1 MVLKCVISVSEVRH
15 QMIDIEDIK
24 KKALKALDKPAK
36 YGVDL
41 DINKYPPPPS
51 IKNREELLKQSS
63 HLLASIGIKSKEASY
78 IQVDEDPLEIQTDIP
93 GVRLFNLEAALKEGL
108 VDDYFWKVIPVD
120 ADKYT
125 AAAELYGRHQGY
137 VVIVEKRAKI
147 DRPISTCLLMSTPNS
162 IQAPHNIIVVEE
174 GAELH
179 ATTGCLAM
187 MEKAGLHAGISE
199 FYVKKGGRLTY
210 TMIHQ
215 WAYTTHV
222 RPRTSVIVE
231 EGGEYISHYINMTPV
246 ASLQTDPRVYLVG
259 KGAKAYL
266 SSVIVS
272 KKSSNM
278 DIGGTVYLKSP
289 ETTAEIISKTVTKDE
304 ANVITRSLISA
315 EAPSSKGHIECDGLL
330 LSENSRILTLPA
342 LDAKINDV
350 QLSHEAAVGRL
361 NEEQIYY
368 LMSRGFTE
376 DEATSMLVRG
386 FMEVKL
392 ENIPDILKLQIKNAI
407 RMAAAG
413 L

>member
-1 MVLKCVISVSEVRH
+1 
-15 QMIDIEDIK
+15 MIDIEDIK
-24 KKALKALDKPAK
+24 RKSLKALDKPAA

-41 DINKYPPPPS
+41 DISMFPSPPP
-51 IKNREELLKQSS
+51 IKNREKVLRESY
-63 HLLASIGIKSKEASY
+63 HLLANIGMKSKEASY
-78 IQVDEDPLEIQTDIP
+78 IQVDEEPLEIQTGIS
-93 GVRLFNLEAALKEGL
+93 GVRLFNLEVALKEDL
-108 VDDYFWKVIPVD
+108 VDGYFWKAIPVD

-125 AAAELYGRHQGY
+125 AAAELYGNHQGY
-137 VVIVEKRAKI
+137 VIIVEKGVKV

-187 MEKAGLHAGISE
+187 MEEAGLHAGVSE

-215 WAYTTHV
+215 WTYNTHV

-246 ASLQTDPRVYLVG
+246 ASLQTDPKVYLVG
-259 KGAKAYL
+259 KDAKAYL

-278 DIGGTVYLKSP
+278 DIGGSVYLRSP
-289 ETTAEIISKTVTKDE
+289 ETTAEVISKTITKDK
-304 ANVITRSLISA
+304 ASVITRSLISA

-330 LSENSRILTLPA
+330 LSEDSHILTIPA
-342 LDAKINDV
+342 LDAKVDDV

-361 NEEQIYY
+361 NEDQIYY
-368 LMSRGFTE
+368 LMSKGFTE